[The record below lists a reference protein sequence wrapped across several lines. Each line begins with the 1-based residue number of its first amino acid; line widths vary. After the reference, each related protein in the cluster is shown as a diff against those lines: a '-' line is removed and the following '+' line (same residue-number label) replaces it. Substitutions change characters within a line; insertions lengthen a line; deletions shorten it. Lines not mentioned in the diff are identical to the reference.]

1 MRLSIIFIWFIIM
14 ALLPYVTLTLAQN
27 NTMSTDMDMDMD
39 NGCMAVTDTPP
50 SMPDKTAN
58 IETDYDQ
65 ESWQAQ
71 QELMDAAAQKQ
82 QSNVSIA
89 AIASGL
95 SVMVAVAGIVTIAVL
110 RRQQRP
116 VQYQQLN
123 ESNADQNA

>member
-1 MRLSIIFIWFIIM
+1 M
-14 ALLPYVTLTLAQN
+14 ALLPYAPLTYAQN

-71 QELMDAAAQKQ
+71 QELLDAAAQKQ

-95 SVMVAVAGIVTIAVL
+95 SVMVAVAAIVTIAVL

-116 VQYQQLN
+116 VQYQQLS
-123 ESNADQNA
+123 ESHADQNA

>member
-1 MRLSIIFIWFIIM
+1 MHLSITFVWFIIM

-65 ESWQAQ
+65 ESWEAQ
-71 QELMDAAAQKQ
+71 QQLMDAAAQKQ